1 MVAWK
6 LRRNRS
12 TLSQSFAYGSVQWVS
27 SRFQARRLRSDAF
40 TSTSAEVIAVI
51 AGCLWVGEKLFLDG
65 IGLKFI
71 EEAHD
76 ENVNCSEWL
85 AVCFR
90 QPGRDVSTFR
100 DEYAHNWMVAGRGRS

>member
-1 MVAWK
+1 M
-6 LRRNRS
+6 
-12 TLSQSFAYGSVQWVS
+12 
-27 SRFQARRLRSDAF
+27 
-40 TSTSAEVIAVI
+40 SAEVTDVF

-76 ENVNCSEWL
+76 ENVDCSEWL

-90 QPGRDVSTFR
+90 QSGRDVFTCR
-100 DEYAHNWMVAGRGRS
+100 DEFARNWMVAGRGHS